1 MVQMVQGDVTVLK
14 VGCLYRVGNT
24 YYRIDW
30 RPGELMLCTCVTRNV
45 RCELEYTVLRAT
57 GSEKLANSNA
67 IGFLKLVA
75 ERSTDV
81 NDA

>member
-1 MVQMVQGDVTVLK
+1 MVQMVQGGVAVLK
-14 VGCLYRVGNT
+14 VGSLYRVGNT

-30 RPGELMLCTCVTRNV
+30 RPGELMLCTGITRNV
-45 RCELEYTVLRAT
+45 RYELEYTVLRAT
-57 GSEKLANSNA
+57 GLERLANSNA

-75 ERSTDV
+75 ECLTDV